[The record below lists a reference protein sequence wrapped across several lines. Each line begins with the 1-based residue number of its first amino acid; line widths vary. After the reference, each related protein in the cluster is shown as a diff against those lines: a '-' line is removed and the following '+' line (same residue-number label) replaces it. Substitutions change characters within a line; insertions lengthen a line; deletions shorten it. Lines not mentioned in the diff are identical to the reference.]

1 MSVTFWLRAGEQGRS
16 GLQGGAAGV
25 MTEGQGEG
33 HGDGCGEGIG
43 DAALEEDA
51 DLDKTEDFS

>member
-1 MSVTFWLRAGEQGRS
+1 MRACEHCWS

-25 MTEGQGEG
+25 IREGQGEG
-33 HGDGCGEGIG
+33 HGEGWGDGIG

-51 DLDKTEDFS
+51 DFDKMEDFS